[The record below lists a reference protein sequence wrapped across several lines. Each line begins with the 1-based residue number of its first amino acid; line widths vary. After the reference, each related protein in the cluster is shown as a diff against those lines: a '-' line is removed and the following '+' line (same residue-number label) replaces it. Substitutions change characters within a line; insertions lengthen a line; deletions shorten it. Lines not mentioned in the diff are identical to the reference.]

1 MPGIRWILAALRR
14 LILGNTLVRA
24 SIRGLLFLLSA
35 LIRAT
40 KKKPDPRSTLTRDSQ
55 NIRIVYP
62 EAADSH
68 GQNPYPALQANPENR
83 AIYTSASFVPTSLH
97 PYSNSGPSAS
107 RSSQEISAH
116 PITQESYSLHSLSVQ
131 HLPTTLSVQQPP
143 ETLSVQ
149 HLPALPPSPNFGAAG
164 YLPSKSSS
172 AVDFH
177 LPGPATESP
186 IQSRHSSGVFG
197 DVAVPSIPALLNEA
211 HPRIF
216 PGTPESLCR
225 YDRRAVIPSE
235 ATQFTLDPLTISV
248 LPVAPPT
255 GWTRCQHPEGAPY
268 FFHDEKRVFTDANLF
283 DGATLKFM
291 DENVRNV
298 TDFLRVHS
306 IQLAP
311 DVDLV
316 LDEYI
321 YDDQSKGCQYYFVNH
336 QDRCVFWLDKAQSEM
351 FDVTQELR
359 GMTDASHIRH
369 ELEAQYW
376 CHCELYP
383 RSFEVTHEIVDEL
396 RDILLHALGD
406 LITSATS
413 TVSWKVDD
421 LNNMIKLVD
430 GLTKNVGKNVDK
442 KFTGT
447 CLVGRLMKDFVR
459 ARVYNY
465 HSTPGARLDIGHSVY
480 GTVHKR
486 TLLIKILSPLLFY
499 APDFHL
505 LGLETIFS
513 DGLIRNR
520 GWSEF
525 IMRLN
530 NEWQEFTLYATVVL
544 NANVAFLS
552 IQSVDQGGP
561 ADSRSPAQISSYL
574 SILTSIGS
582 VIIGLLLA
590 KQNRN
595 QDRGTAPDA
604 ARFIYTRTHPTLGLE
619 TLAALYALPYS
630 LLIWSMVSFLA
641 AFSFMCFENSDLL
654 TRSMVA
660 VLWAAVAV
668 LILWCIV
675 TAWESSDWDWLRS
688 LFCWP
693 SVSCLPSINS
703 CLRPAPDEDEDVDM
717 DAAQDEAKSTVSRS
731 EPKPA
736 RKRRWAWPLMS
747 MTLRQGS
754 LDSQRTVTNV

>member
-1 MPGIRWILAALRR
+1 MPSIRWILAALRR

-40 KKKPDPRSTLTRDSQ
+40 KRNPDRNSTFGEDSQ
-55 NIRIVYP
+55 NIRVVYP

-68 GQNPYPALQANPENR
+68 SQNLYPALRANPGPENR
-83 AIYTSASFVPTSLH
+83 VVYTAASFVPTSLH
-97 PYSNSGPSAS
+97 PYSNSGPSGPSAS

-149 HLPALPPSPNFGAAG
+149 HLPALPPSPNLGAG
-164 YLPSKSSS
+164 YLPSTNSSG
-172 AVDFH
+172 VDIH
-177 LPGPATESP
+177 LPGPATASP

-197 DVAVPSIPALLNEA
+197 DVAVPAVPPLLNEA
-211 HPRIF
+211 HHHIF

-225 YDRRAVIPSE
+225 YDRRAVIPDE
-235 ATQFTLDPLTISV
+235 ETQFTLDPLTIAV
-248 LPVAPPT
+248 LPVAPPP
-255 GWTRCQHPEGAPY
+255 GWTCCQHPEGAPY
-268 FFHDEKRVFTDANLF
+268 FFREENRVFTDANLF
-283 DGATLKFM
+283 DSVTLQFM
-291 DENVRNV
+291 NENVRKV
-298 TDFLRVHS
+298 IDFLRVHG

-321 YDDQSKGCQYYFVNH
+321 DGDGGKWCQYYFVNH
-336 QDRCVFWLDKAQSEM
+336 QDRCVFWLDKAGSEM
-351 FDVTQELR
+351 FDITQNLR
-359 GMTDASHIRH
+359 GMSDASHIRH

-383 RSFEVTHEIVDEL
+383 RSFAVTHEIVDEL

-421 LNNMIKLVD
+421 LNTMIKLVD
-430 GLTKNVGKNVDK
+430 GLGKNVGKNADK

-447 CLVGRLMKDFVR
+447 CLVGRLMRDFVR

-505 LGLETIFS
+505 VGLETIFS

-619 TLAALYALPYS
+619 TLAVLYALPYS

-675 TAWESSDWDWLRS
+675 TAWESSDWDWLRN

-693 SVSCLPSINS
+693 VSCLPSMDS
-703 CLRPAPDEDEDVDM
+703 CLRSAPDEDEDVD
-717 DAAQDEAKSTVSRS
+717 AVQDEAKSTVSQS
-731 EPKPA
+731 ESKPA

-747 MTLRQGS
+747 ALRQGS
-754 LDSQRTVTNV
+754 LDSERTVTV